1 MRLVEVDGVTIEID
15 EIPGEKAGF
24 PTLVFLHEGLGSRAQ
39 WRDFPRAV
47 CEVTGASGLVY
58 SRQGYGESSPVTL
71 PRPLSF
77 MHDEAR
83 DALPALLHTLNLDDV
98 ILVGHSDGASIALL
112 YAAARADA
120 STPGA
125 RVRGVAVMAPHVFVE
140 PMCVDSIAKIR
151 AEYTSTD
158 LRDRLARYHGKNVDC
173 AFFGWADA
181 WLDPEFRQWNIESC
195 LSKVHA
201 PLLVVQGDSDP
212 YGTLAQVDAIARHV
226 PRVPNAL
233 DTLILPGC
241 GHAPHRE
248 RPIETKEAIARLVAR
263 IASC

>member
-1 MRLVEVDGVTIEID
+1 MRLVDVDGVTIEID
-15 EIPGEKAGF
+15 EIPGKKTGF

-47 CEVTGASGLVY
+47 CEMTGAPGLVY
-58 SRQGYGESSPVTL
+58 SRRGYGESSPVTL

-77 MHDEAR
+77 MHDEAQG
-83 DALPALLHTLNLDDV
+83 ALPALLRTLNLDDV

-112 YAAARADA
+112 YA
-120 STPGA
+120 GA
-125 RVRGVAVMAPHVFVE
+125 RDDVRARVHGVAVMAPHVFVE

-158 LRDRLARYHGKNVDC
+158 LRDRLARYHGTNVDC

-181 WLDPEFRQWNIESC
+181 WLDPEFRRWNIESC
-195 LSKVHA
+195 LATIRA
-201 PLLVVQGDSDP
+201 PLLVIQGDSDP
-212 YGTLAQVDAIARHV
+212 YGTLAQVDAIVRRV
-226 PRVPNAL
+226 PRVANTL

-263 IASC
+263 VTSR